1 MSKTLREL
9 FQFQDCYKMKIYI
22 DNDIVF
28 TRDGEHYLEMDSED
42 ALIEALE
49 MLGLQPERV

>member
-1 MSKTLREL
+1 MSTTLKEFFRS
-9 FQFQDCYKMKIYI
+9 QDCYKMKIYI

-28 TRDGEHYLEMDSED
+28 TRDGKELLEMNPED

-49 MLGLQPERV
+49 MLGLQPEKV